1 MEFLPKLSQNL
12 LEILDDEEYYDIT
25 IEVGDDP
32 NVKIFKAHMVIL
44 NYRSHYLRRILST
57 NEKKNDGTLVHIKL
71 PNISPEIFQVILRY
85 IYGGKLSVEEYDTSD
100 LLKILVTANELNLQE
115 LSNYLQSFLVKNNAS
130 WIEQNFNLVYQTTFE
145 NNSFLELQKYCNN
158 IISKKPDKLFK
169 SLNFSS
175 IPEKVLIQIIQNDD
189 LQMRE
194 IQVWEHVLKWG
205 IAQNPELPSDSTN
218 FSKNDFDIL
227 KNTLQQCIPFIR
239 FYNLTSKEFS
249 DNVLPYK
256 KILPKE
262 LYTDLL
268 KTFLNLH
275 PYSRPSGKSKPRNYI
290 VDPEIIID
298 SKIITN
304 QQAVLISKWID
315 KLDITNELTSYYEF
329 KLIFRG
335 SLNEFS
341 IREFHEM
348 CDHKPHTVIIAKVEN
363 SNEILGGYNPVEWKS
378 AKSYGSTKD
387 SFIFSFE
394 NSSTEDYILS
404 RVKSEISATW
414 NDCNCG
420 PYFGGGDFVLYNF
433 YDNYNSYC
441 RKKHYEKPI
450 RKSRDIFTVKE
461 YEVFQ
466 ITKVKV

>member
-32 NVKIFKAHMVIL
+32 N
-44 NYRSHYLRRILST
+44 
-57 NEKKNDGTLVHIKL
+57 
-71 PNISPEIFQVILRY
+71 VILRY

-194 IQVWEHVLKWG
+194 IQ
-205 IAQNPELPSDSTN
+205 
-218 FSKNDFDIL
+218 
-227 KNTLQQCIPFIR
+227 
-239 FYNLTSKEFS
+239 EFS